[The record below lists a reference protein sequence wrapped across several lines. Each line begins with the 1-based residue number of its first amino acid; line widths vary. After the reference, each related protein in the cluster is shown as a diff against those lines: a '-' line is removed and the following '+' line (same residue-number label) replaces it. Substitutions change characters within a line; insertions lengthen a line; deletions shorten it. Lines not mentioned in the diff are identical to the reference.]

1 MPKPRKSIKQ
11 TNPALMRGIYLAI
24 IIGIVAIF
32 AIVTLESI
40 ISILSD
46 AFADS

>member
-1 MPKPRKSIKQ
+1 MPKPRKSIRQ
-11 TNPALMRGIYLAI
+11 SNPALMRGIYLAI

-32 AIVTLESI
+32 AIVTIESI
-40 ISILSD
+40 VSILTE